1 VSSDSDRL
9 QHGNQLLQLSVVF
22 VAVPGFDVN
31 SVVLLPAEI
40 LLEIID
46 YNGAFKRPAQTSQ
59 ILNVVS
65 LTGEVVLKM
74 NRMLTVE
81 TVCDYTLS
89 VKAVQN
95 FVGILIRVMR
105 RISTYRLVSSCEN
118 HDFVVAAELEQEM
131 SGVRSDLI
139 YNLRH

>member
-1 VSSDSDRL
+1 MSSDSDRL
-9 QHGNQLLQLSVVF
+9 QQGNQLFQLSVVF
-22 VAVPGFDVN
+22 VAVPGFDVK

-59 ILNVVS
+59 ILHVVS

-81 TVCDYTLS
+81 TVRD
-89 VKAVQN
+89 
-95 FVGILIRVMR
+95 
-105 RISTYRLVSSCEN
+105 
-118 HDFVVAAELEQEM
+118 
-131 SGVRSDLI
+131 
-139 YNLRH
+139 